1 MSDGRVLNE
10 NNVESVIIN
19 DYETPTRKGL
29 ADPLGV
35 C

>member
-1 MSDGRVLNE
+1 MSDGCVVNE

-19 DYETPTRKGL
+19 DYQARTRDL

-35 C
+35 R